1 MKLDGKVAIIT
12 GAGAGIGEAAATLFA
27 KEGARVGCN
36 SLLAT
41 EIAVVD
47 RIHKEGGDAIFIQ
60 GDASDPKIAQ
70 QIVDK
75 TVQCYGR
82 LDILINNVGI
92 VPPGRVDNTNVED
105 WDKAMTINVRS
116 TFIVS
121 KFAYP
126 HLKKSKGVIIN
137 TGSSVA
143 IKGVKDRAVYSAS
156 KGAIVSLTRAM
167 AADYV
172 DDGIR
177 VNCICPGTVD
187 SPSLKQRLS
196 KLPDPEAARAQFIAR
211 QPMKRF
217 GTPEEIA
224 EGMLFLA
231 TAAFCTGTILS
242 VDGGMTM

>member
-1 MKLDGKVAIIT
+1 MKLENQVAIIT
-12 GAGAGIGEAAATLFA
+12 GAGAGIGEAAALLFA
-27 KEGARVGCN
+27 KEGAKVGCN
-36 SLLAT
+36 SLLAS

-47 RIHKEGGDAIFIQ
+47 RIHKEGGDALFIE

-70 QIVDK
+70 QIIDK

-82 LDILINNVGI
+82 LDILINNVGF
-92 VPPGRVDNTNVED
+92 VPPGRVDNTSVED
-105 WDKAMTINVRS
+105 WDKTMVINVRS
-116 TFIVS
+116 AFIVS
-121 KFAYP
+121 KCAIP
-126 HLKKSKGVIIN
+126 QLKKSKGVIIM

-143 IKGVKDRAVYSAS
+143 IRGVKDRAVYTAS

-187 SPSLKQRLS
+187 SPSLKQRIA
-196 KLPDPEAARAQFIAR
+196 KMPDPEAGRIQMVGR

-224 EGMLFLA
+224 EAMLYLA

>member
-1 MKLDGKVAIIT
+1 MKLENQVAIIT
-12 GAGAGIGEAAATLFA
+12 GAGAGIGEAAALLFA
-27 KEGARVGCN
+27 KEGAKVGCN
-36 SLLAT
+36 SLLAS

-47 RIHKEGGDAIFIQ
+47 RIHKEGGDALFIE

-70 QIVDK
+70 QIIDK

-82 LDILINNVGI
+82 LDILINNVGF
-92 VPPGRVDNTNVED
+92 VPPGRVDNTSVED
-105 WDKAMTINVRS
+105 WDKTMVINVRS
-116 TFIVS
+116 AFIVS
-121 KFAYP
+121 KCAIP
-126 HLKKSKGVIIN
+126 QLKKSKGVIIM

-143 IKGVKDRAVYSAS
+143 IRGVKDRAVYTAS

-187 SPSLKQRLS
+187 SPSLKQRIA
-196 KLPDPEAARAQFIAR
+196 KMPDPEAGRILMVGR

-224 EGMLFLA
+224 EGMLYLA